1 MKNWKMRTV
10 IILIV
15 LVTALIG
22 IGILFILTVRSNQ
35 SIMAYLLIGL
45 LSFAAITVCT
55 KPLNT
60 VENAI
65 VRLGN
70 LDLSTNMALHR
81 YVGGK
86 SEVGV
91 LASEIEDLRMALV
104 NIVDTLND
112 CSASV
117 SQTSRSIDSNTNALT
132 TYITDNMATTEELAA
147 GISTTNEVVSDL
159 KTKINHI
166 NAMLDHVNKLVTSG
180 DSQSQLLLESSKNIE
195 QTSKGSYEASMVSI
209 DQNRK
214 QVALVTTKLQELSE
228 INSLVADIM
237 GVAEQTNLLSLNASI
252 EAARAGEMGKGFA
265 VVAQEIGALAKDTSE
280 AASRI
285 NGICENVNDNVAEVT
300 ECFNQVIEYLEKDVA
315 PAFQGFH
322 GVSEDNNHITV
333 EVKNLMK
340 EIQDTLDEFVEFIDT
355 VNAQMDSIALASEQN
370 EIGVNDIV
378 EKTIDATIVSEE
390 MTQAVISNRECVNK
404 LLDIINQFDKE

>member
-1 MKNWKMRTV
+1 
-10 IILIV
+10 
-15 LVTALIG
+15 
-22 IGILFILTVRSNQ
+22 
-35 SIMAYLLIGL
+35 MAYLLIGL

-70 LDLSTNMALHR
+70 LDLSTDMALHR

-159 KTKINHI
+159 KTEN
-166 NAMLDHVNKLVTSG
+166 
-180 DSQSQLLLESSKNIE
+180 QSCQ
-195 QTSKGSYEASMVSI
+195 
-209 DQNRK
+209 
-214 QVALVTTKLQELSE
+214 
-228 INSLVADIM
+228 
-237 GVAEQTNLLSLNASI
+237 
-252 EAARAGEMGKGFA
+252 
-265 VVAQEIGALAKDTSE
+265 
-280 AASRI
+280 
-285 NGICENVNDNVAEVT
+285 CNVRS
-300 ECFNQVIEYLEKDVA
+300 CQ
-315 PAFQGFH
+315 
-322 GVSEDNNHITV
+322 
-333 EVKNLMK
+333 
-340 EIQDTLDEFVEFIDT
+340 
-355 VNAQMDSIALASEQN
+355 
-370 EIGVNDIV
+370 
-378 EKTIDATIVSEE
+378 
-390 MTQAVISNRECVNK
+390 
-404 LLDIINQFDKE
+404 